1 VLDQSIDAIV
11 WLYSLDMFLLGLV
24 TLSLP
29 DAPITHK
36 ANWREG
42 VTLLKREPILATFL
56 FGILLVG
63 MTLGVVN
70 QYLAV
75 YLEDIHATG
84 WIIGLA
90 MALSALPEVP
100 LMALVPKMLARWGLA
115 LVLSGG
121 VAVLPVRWLL
131 YTIIDEPLLVIPT
144 QLLHGIALTALIVV
158 GVIYVDRQLARH
170 WRATGQA
177 LYAAMLYGIGP
188 SLGLF
193 AAGFLYER
201 VGIVPLWFFCA
212 LVGTA
217 GLMVMAWAVRAPT
230 PGQITERSRL

>member
-1 VLDQSIDAIV
+1 
-11 WLYSLDMFLLGLV
+11 
-24 TLSLP
+24 
-29 DAPITHK
+29 
-36 ANWREG
+36 
-42 VTLLKREPILATFL
+42 
-56 FGILLVG
+56 
-63 MTLGVVN
+63 
-70 QYLAV
+70 
-75 YLEDIHATG
+75 
-84 WIIGLA
+84 
-90 MALSALPEVP
+90 
-100 LMALVPKMLARWGLA
+100 
-115 LVLSGG
+115 
-121 VAVLPVRWLL
+121 
-131 YTIIDEPLLVIPT
+131 
-144 QLLHGIALTALIVV
+144 
-158 GVIYVDRQLARH
+158 VDRQLARH